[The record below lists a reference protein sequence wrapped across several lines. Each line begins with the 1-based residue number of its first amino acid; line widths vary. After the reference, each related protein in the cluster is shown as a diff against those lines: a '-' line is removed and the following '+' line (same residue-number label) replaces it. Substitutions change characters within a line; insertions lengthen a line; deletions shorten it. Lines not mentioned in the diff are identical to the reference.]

1 MTLEVSFRSLSRNS
15 PINRAWLVVV
25 AAILLAGCGG
35 RDPNEPADGG
45 AAAVKV
51 QTILTEQGYAA
62 VYEYMH
68 PEVQAIVSRDSFLEC
83 GERNASGVTPFP
95 FIRLEPILVR
105 DLAEAA
111 AIPSLEKYVPA
122 DDEPKIVTLR
132 IQQAAGTID
141 LLWFVAKS
149 DGRWTWFL
157 GSTAIGA
164 YQEGTCPAPLDPTV
178 QRRY

>member
-1 MTLEVSFRSLSRNS
+1 MSANAVAQGLAGLEARHAGRRDLDLLA
-15 PINRAWLVVV
+15 RAWV
-25 AAILLAGCGG
+25 APIA
-35 RDPNEPADGG
+35 RRPASHDER
-45 AAAVKV
+45 A
-51 QTILTEQGYAA
+51 E
-62 VYEYMH
+62 E
-68 PEVQAIVSRDSFLEC
+68 LEC

-157 GSTAIGA
+157 GSTAIGR
-164 YQEGTCPAPLDPTV
+164 PAAFAADA
-178 QRRY
+178 